1 MGRLKRG
8 VIGVVFLFA
17 LLFSLGL
24 VNAEIIVNGPDQ
36 AKVNIGDEIGI
47 TGYVLRAD
55 DVLGLLRFELKCGD
69 STNVLMVRSVSLNAG
84 VKKDFSD
91 EFAILS
97 ANDGSCR
104 VKVSL
109 ESLGDVL
116 ESKTSTDF
124 EVTSALIGT
133 FKIDKEGIQAGEKV
147 HVSGTVFKQDGEAAE
162 GFAVISL
169 KKGDDIYFSDS
180 VDIKKGILSY
190 DMDTTDV
197 PGGEYKVEVDARN
210 NFGNLIVASAGEFTL
225 ISKID
230 VNAHSVK
237 VHYLPKEKVKI
248 SGTASVLGGK
258 LKNGIVYVTMDEN
271 KYETNLRGGNFDLDF
286 LLLNVIE
293 SGKHDVEVKVEDE
306 SGNFGL
312 YSFSI
317 IVDPIPTKII
327 IVADK
332 EAINPGEKIS
342 IRAFLRDQA
351 AMDIDE
357 SITLKVVNDKDE
369 EYYDSVK
376 NTGEE
381 AIVTLAEDV
390 VPGNY
395 FIRGSFGDIE
405 GEKLFIV
412 GEVELLN
419 YVMDGQILVVTN
431 VGNIPYEG
439 PLQIEMSGS
448 GKTSSISRKL
458 NLGVGQEE
466 RIDLGVDRA
475 TAEYDVLVN
484 DKIFDDVQI
493 VGVEK
498 DNYLLWIVYVVLG
511 LVILYLLFVLLRNV
525 KRRKRIRFPTRPIT
539 PVVRRPEPR
548 KIDQMEL
555 RKRLEMRARAV
566 VEKKEEPKVLRE
578 EPVRKPVKRGF
589 FSRFKKKEEEKP
601 LVVKNVF
608 SGVDKGWV
616 RDGGVKVHDYKEDG
630 NLTKEPEE
638 SKSLAKETRTS
649 EE

>member
-1 MGRLKRG
+1 MSGLKRG
-8 VIGVVFLFA
+8 VIGSVFLLS

-47 TGYVLRAD
+47 AGYVLRAD

-69 STNVLMVRSVSLNAG
+69 STDVLMVRSVSLNAG

-97 ANDGSCR
+97 ANEGNCR

-109 ESLGDVL
+109 ESLGDIL

-124 EVTSALIGT
+124 EVTSALTGT
-133 FKIDKEGIQAGEKV
+133 FKIDKEGIQAGEQI
-147 HVSGTVFKQDGEAAE
+147 HVSGTVFEQDGDAVE
-162 GFAVISL
+162 GFAIVSL
-169 KKGDDIYFSDS
+169 KKEGDIYFSDS
-180 VDIKKGILSY
+180 VDIKKGNLKY
-190 DMDTTDV
+190 DIDTTDV

-210 NFGNLIVASAGEFTL
+210 NFGNLIVASAGTFTL
-225 ISKID
+225 ISEIE
-230 VNAHSVK
+230 VNAHSAK

-248 SGTASVLGGK
+248 TGTASVLGGK
-258 LKNGIVYVTMDEN
+258 LKSGTVYITMGEN
-271 KYETNLRGGNFDLDF
+271 KYDTKLKNGNFDFDF

-293 SGKHDVEVKVEDE
+293 SGKHDIEIRIEDE

-312 YSFSI
+312 HSFSI
-317 IVDPIPTKII
+317 IVDPIPTKIT

-357 SITLKVVNDKDE
+357 SITLKVVNDKNE

-376 NTGEE
+376 RTGEE

-395 FIRGSFGDIE
+395 FIKGTFGDIE
-405 GEKLFIV
+405 GEKLFVV
-412 GEVELLN
+412 GEVELLK
-419 YVMDGQILVVTN
+419 YDLDGQMLVVTN

-439 PLQIEMSGS
+439 PLQIEMSGFD
-448 GKTSSISRKL
+448 KTSSISRKL

-466 RIDLGVDRA
+466 RIDLGVDRV
-475 TAEYDVLVN
+475 TGEYDIVIN
-484 DKIFDDVQI
+484 DKVFDDVQVI
-493 VGVEK
+493 GVEK
-498 DNYLLWIVYVVLG
+498 DNYLLWVVYVVLG
-511 LVILYLLFVLLRNV
+511 LIILYLLLKVLKNLRE
-525 KRRKRIRFPTRPIT
+525 RKRVRFPTQPVT
-539 PVVRRPEPR
+539 PVVRKPETR
-548 KIDQMEL
+548 INQMEVK
-555 RKRLEMRARAV
+555 KRLEIKNKV
-566 VEKKEEPKVLRE
+566 VVKKMEPKVLRD
-578 EPVRKPVKRGF
+578 EPKKKPARKGL
-589 FSRFKKKEEEKP
+589 FSRFKKQPMEES
-601 LVVKNVF
+601 LNVKNVF

-616 RDGGVKVHDYKEDG
+616 RDSDVKVHDYKEAGD
-630 NLTKEPEE
+630 
-638 SKSLAKETRTS
+638 LAKEPKKVKGLA
-649 EE
+649 EETKTE